1 MVVSDDYETVYHTL
15 PKQKNKKSSNSLTVN
30 TVKSNRPVVDLNWPE
45 ENTFVLKIF
54 ANNKPYIFVL

>member
-1 MVVSDDYETVYHTL
+1 MTMKLFTTL
-15 PKQKNKKSSNSLTVN
+15 FLSRKKKKSSNSLTVN
-30 TVKSNRPVVDLNWPE
+30 TVKSNRPAVDLNWPE

>member
-30 TVKSNRPVVDLNWPE
+30 TVKSNRPAA
-45 ENTFVLKIF
+45 K
-54 ANNKPYIFVL
+54 KH